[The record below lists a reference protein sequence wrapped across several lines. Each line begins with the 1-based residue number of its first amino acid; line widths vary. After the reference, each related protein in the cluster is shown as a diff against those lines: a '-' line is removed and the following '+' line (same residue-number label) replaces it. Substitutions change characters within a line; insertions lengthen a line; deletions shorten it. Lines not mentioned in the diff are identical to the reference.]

1 MKDFKIFL
9 KNKKKKA
16 KKVGERYQ
24 NLTEEEK
31 EKKHNKNLYE
41 EQKQKLIESRR
52 NYYLTDIK

>member
-16 KKVGERYQ
+16 KKVGERHQ

-52 NYYLTDIK
+52 NYYLTDSK

>member
-52 NYYLTDIK
+52 NYYLIDSK

>member
-1 MKDFKIFL
+1 MKDFKLFL

-31 EKKHNKNLYE
+31 EKRHNKNLYE

-52 NYYLTDIK
+52 NYYLIDSK

>member
-1 MKDFKIFL
+1 MKDFKLFL

-41 EQKQKLIESRR
+41 KQKQKLIESRR
-52 NYYLTDIK
+52 NYYLTDSK

>member
-41 EQKQKLIESRR
+41 EQKQNLFHG
-52 NYYLTDIK
+52 

>member
-31 EKKHNKNLYE
+31 EKRHNKNLYE

-52 NYYLTDIK
+52 NYYLTDSK

>member
-1 MKDFKIFL
+1 MKDFEIFL
-9 KNKKKKA
+9 KNKKKRA

-41 EQKQKLIESRR
+41 EQKQNLFHG
-52 NYYLTDIK
+52 

>member
-1 MKDFKIFL
+1 MKEFEIFL
-9 KNKKKKA
+9 KNKKKRA

-31 EKKHNKNLYE
+31 EKRHNKNLYE

-52 NYYLTDIK
+52 NYYLTDSK

>member
-16 KKVGERYQ
+16 KKIGERYQ

-52 NYYLTDIK
+52 NYYLIDSK

>member
-1 MKDFKIFL
+1 MKDFKLFL

-52 NYYLTDIK
+52 NYYLTDSK

>member
-52 NYYLTDIK
+52 NYYLTDSK

>member
-1 MKDFKIFL
+1 MKDFKLFL

-31 EKKHNKNLYE
+31 EKRHNKNLYE

-52 NYYLTDIK
+52 NYYLTDSK

>member
-9 KNKKKKA
+9 KNKKKRA

-31 EKKHNKNLYE
+31 EKRHNKNLYE

-52 NYYLTDIK
+52 NYYLTDSK